1 MKKVSKFF
9 IMALASLF
17 VFANTYAQDLGE
29 ATEVYNGAA
38 TALNEDKAA
47 EALAGF
53 QKALSMAEALGE
65 EGAQIV
71 SDCKGIIPKI
81 MMKLGK
87 DAAAAKDFDGAATNL
102 KNAMAKATE
111 WGDTATATNAKETL
125 VLIYIQEGNG
135 LLNEKKFAE
144 AVAEYEKALA
154 EDANNG
160 MAHLRIGMC
169 KEKLG
174 DAAAAIASFEQAIAN
189 GQEANAKKQLVNV
202 YVKVA
207 NNSLK
212 AKDLQGAFDNA
223 KKALEYG
230 ENPNAYKIGG
240 TAAVSLKKWNDAVE
254 LLSKAKADANVN
266 YNLAKSY
273 EALGNGAKAC
283 EFYKLIATDA
293 KLGEFAK
300 SKVTALCK

>member
-1 MKKVSKFF
+1 MKKLSKFF
-9 IMALASLF
+9 IMALAAMF

-71 SDCKGIIPKI
+71 NDCKGIIPKI
-81 MMKLGK
+81 MIKLGK
-87 DAAAAKDFDGAATNL
+87 EAAVAKDFDGAATNL

-111 WGDTATATNAKETL
+111 WGDAATAADAKETL

-135 LLNEKKFAE
+135 LLNEKKYAE

-154 EDANNG
+154 EDADNG
-160 MAHLRIGMC
+160 MANLRLGMC
-169 KEKLG
+169 KAQLG
-174 DAAAAIASFEQAIAN
+174 DAAAAIAAFEKAMVQ

-207 NNSLK
+207 NNNLR

-230 ENPNAYKIGG
+230 ENPNAYMIGG
-240 TAAVSLKKWNDAVE
+240 TAAVSLKKWNDAIE
-254 LLSKAKADANVN
+254 LLSKAKPNANVN
-266 YNLAKSY
+266 YNLARSY
-273 EALGNGAKAC
+273 EAVGNNAKAC
-283 EFYKLIATDA
+283 EYYKLIANDA
-293 KLGEFAK
+293 KLGDFAK